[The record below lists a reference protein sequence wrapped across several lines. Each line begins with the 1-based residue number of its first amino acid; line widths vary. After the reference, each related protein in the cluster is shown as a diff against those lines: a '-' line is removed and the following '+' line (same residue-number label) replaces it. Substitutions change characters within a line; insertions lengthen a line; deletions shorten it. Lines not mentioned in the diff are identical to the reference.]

1 MMARMTTATHCDR
14 SRTLNAW
21 LKTDEKALSQSINA
35 GLDVHETAQVLR
47 REPVSVLRHLSEVGP
62 FVFEQGT
69 EEWVEFMSMALSGI
83 PVQDVIDW
91 CLASE
96 DRMPYELLDAMR
108 SGSDLRSGFEL
119 ARELGIAIVSIDQ
132 VADLEWLMAQPR
144 GVQAGYC
151 AAAERVQSRYDA
163 LTPSTLKA
171 EVLGLVPAEPA
182 WPGMCGLNT
191 RRGRAHVS
199 RESGVRSSKPRKASR
214 STKSKPKIRN
224 KWAYAN
230 FMKTKRASA
239 SGWN

>member
-1 MMARMTTATHCDR
+1 MMASMINIPHFDT

-21 LKTDEKALSQSINA
+21 LKADEKSLKQAIDA
-35 GLDVHETAQVLR
+35 GLDIHEASQALQ
-47 REPVSVLRHLSEVGP
+47 REPVAVLRHLSDLGP

-83 PVQDVIDW
+83 PVQDVIAW
-91 CLASE
+91 CVASD

-108 SGSDLRSGFEL
+108 SGPDLRCGFEL
-119 ARELGIAIVSIDQ
+119 ARELDMTVVTTDHLMH
-132 VADLEWLMAQPR
+132 LEWLMAQPQD
-144 GVQAGYC
+144 VQAGYG
-151 AAAERVQSRYDA
+151 AAADRVLARYDA
-163 LTPSTLKA
+163 LTPSTLKT
-171 EVLGLVPAEPA
+171 EVLGLAPAEPA

-199 RESGVRSSKPRKASR
+199 RDAGARTSKPRKGAR

-230 FMKTKRASA
+230 YMKKKRALSR
-239 SGWN
+239 N